1 MSDNNLRLQVIMNAV
16 DKLTR
21 PFKQAQAS
29 TQKLAAAVK
38 KSQAQLKQL
47 DNQAARI
54 DGFRKTSTQAA
65 VVSHSLKA
73 AREEAAR
80 LARQFAATEKPTAQ
94 QTRLL
99 GAAKN
104 RVNELQGKY
113 NGLRLSVQRQREAL
127 HASGLDTKKL
137 SDAQRQLRRD
147 TQSVTNAL
155 TRQQQALKRV
165 GERQQKLNA
174 IRSRYSRT
182 MEARNKLSVNGAA
195 ITGAGVGMLYTSK
208 RTMAPGFDFDQGMSK
223 VQALTRLKKAVPE
236 MAALRQQARQL
247 GASTAFTANDVAQG
261 QSFYA
266 MAGFNPEQIR
276 GAMPGTLNMSL
287 AGDTDLATTAN
298 IGSNILTGFKLPA
311 NQMSR
316 VGDSLVAT
324 FTRSN
329 TNLQMLGETMKYV
342 APVAATLGVDLET
355 ASAAAGKLGDAGIQS
370 SQAGTSLRAI
380 LARLASPPK
389 AAAEALAELNIKTKD
404 ARGNLRP
411 LTDLLSEMYARTQK
425 MGNAKRASLF
435 KHIAGEEA
443 FSGLSVLVEQAG
455 TGQLQKLV
463 AEVRAAHG
471 EAEKVAG
478 TMTDNLSGDLKSL
491 SSAWED
497 VGITLFD
504 SVDSPLRAIT
514 HSVTALTSKVGGW
527 LTQHPQLTRVIT
539 GTVLALGSFLTMM
552 GTIILSVAAILGPM
566 ALLRLSCNVLGIKAV
581 SAFGLIRG
589 ALGIV
594 GKAVLWLGRLM
605 MANPILAIISLIAM
619 GALYIWQ
626 HWDTL
631 GPKFKALWDAICNAT
646 SAAWEWVKNAIST
659 AWEGIKSYFLNYT
672 LPGLIYKNWDAIKA
686 GVSEAWENIKKTISD
701 RWNELVSTA
710 ESMPARFQEAG
721 SQLIDGLMAGINEKW
736 ELLKTKLASLTDYLP
751 DWMKPDSKQMPS
763 LPTVPGAAGA
773 GSAVLNDIPRFDT
786 GGVIPSGRIGIVGEN
801 GPEIVNGPARITSRR
816 RTAALAASAAM
827 MLGAAAQPVMAR
839 PLHPFSLPTKEYA
852 VSRPEPRPSSLAPVS
867 IHAPITIVTQPGQ
880 NATDIARE
888 VARQLDEREHRA
900 RAKSRSN
907 YRDQGGIG

>member
-1 MSDNNLRLQVIMNAV
+1 M
-16 DKLTR
+16 
-21 PFKQAQAS
+21 
-29 TQKLAAAVK
+29 
-38 KSQAQLKQL
+38 KQL

-54 DGFRKTSTQAA
+54 DGFRKTSAQAA

-147 TQSVTNAL
+147 TQSVTDAL
-155 TRQQQALKRV
+155 RRQQQALQRA

-182 MEARNKLSVNGAA
+182 METRNKLAVKGAA

-223 VQALTRLKKAVPE
+223 VQALTRLKKAAPE

-411 LTDLLSEMYARTQK
+411 LTDLLSEMYARTQR
-425 MGNAKRASLF
+425 MGNTKRAALF

-504 SVDSPLRAIT
+504 SVDSPLRAVT

-527 LTQHPQLTRVIT
+527 LIQHPQLTRVIT

-552 GTIILSVAAILGPM
+552 GTIILSVVAILGPM

-672 LPGLIYKNWDAIKA
+672 LSGLIYKNWDAIKA
-686 GVSEAWENIKKTISD
+686 GVSEAWENIKKTISTAWEGIKSYFLNYTLPGLIYKNWDAIKAGVSEAWESIKKTISD
-701 RWNELVSTA
+701 RWNDLVSTA

-773 GSAVLNDIPRFDT
+773 GSPVLNDIPRFDT
-786 GGVIPSGRIGIVGEN
+786 GGVISSGRIGIVGEN

-827 MLGAAAQPVMAR
+827 MLGAAAQPVTAR

-852 VSRPEPRPSSLAPVS
+852 VNRPELRPSALAPVS